1 MGIYE
6 FMCSLNEKVIGKFA
20 WLNVILFSPGS
31 TTPDFKQDWGRCK
44 WYVYIHGITHVG
56 LHRPTYKSI
65 KNRNHSEKIINIY
78 INIYKHAHNQNHMHT
93 NTRMHVSIHAYI
105 HTYTHGHRRSR
116 GEQPGHVPANNWETP
131 MMSPVIATPS
141 PNPLGAPNIFE
152 KSPPVV
158 KGSTVSIRAY
168 LWHPSVC
175 TCAFKLFNRPQ

>member
-1 MGIYE
+1 MGVYK

-116 GEQPGHVPANNWETP
+116 GSSPDTCPQIIEKRLWCHQLLPPLPPILWVPP
-131 MMSPVIATPS
+131 
-141 PNPLGAPNIFE
+141 IFL
-152 KSPPVV
+152 KSLRQW
-158 KGSTVSIRAY
+158 SRA
-168 LWHPSVC
+168 L
-175 TCAFKLFNRPQ
+175 R